1 MDDFA
6 KSAFLW
12 AIRELKDSGEV
23 MGICCALTYVLE
35 PIEQGKKPNIWIGD
49 IPGIFPL
56 FAQAFDEFAYRY
68 DQNGKFAERT
78 VAEPR
83 DYWFFPRTFLLPRES
98 LIHCLLSH
106 SPL

>member
-12 AIRELKDSGEV
+12 AIRELRESGEIT
-23 MGICCALTYVLE
+23 GICCALTYVLE
-35 PIEQGKKPNIWIGD
+35 PVEQGKKPEILVAD
-49 IPGIFPL
+49 IRDIFPI
-56 FAQAFDEFAYRY
+56 FAQTFDGFAYCY
-68 DQNGKFAERT
+68 YQNGKFAGRI
-78 VAEPR
+78 VR
-83 DYWFFPRTFLLPRES
+83 DPEDHWFLPKTFLVPRES

>member
-12 AIRELKDSGEV
+12 AIRDLKESGEIT
-23 MGICCALTYVLE
+23 GICCALTYVLE
-35 PIEQGKKPNIWIGD
+35 PVEIGKRPKIWSTD
-49 IPGIFPL
+49 IPDIFPL
-56 FAQAFDEFAYRY
+56 FQQAFDGFSYCY
-68 DQNGKFAERT
+68 DRNGRFGDRIV
-78 VAEPR
+78 VAPD

-106 SPL
+106 SPM

>member
-12 AIRELKDSGEV
+12 AIRELRESGEIT
-23 MGICCALTYVLE
+23 GICCALTYVLE
-35 PIEQGKKPNIWIGD
+35 PVEQGKKPEILAAD
-49 IPGIFPL
+49 IPDIFPI
-56 FAQAFDEFAYRY
+56 FAQTFDGFAYCY
-68 DQNGKFAERT
+68 YQNGKFAGRI
-78 VAEPR
+78 VR
-83 DYWFFPRTFLLPRES
+83 DPEDHWFLPKTFLVPRES